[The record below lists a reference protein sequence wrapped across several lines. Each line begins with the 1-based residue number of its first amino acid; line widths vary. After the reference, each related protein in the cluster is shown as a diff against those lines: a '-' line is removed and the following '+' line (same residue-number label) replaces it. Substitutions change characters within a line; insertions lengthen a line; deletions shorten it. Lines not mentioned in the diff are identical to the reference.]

1 MANYPTALDDAS
13 SLYSP
18 ADAFSTKPLD
28 TTATQQIL
36 AGDSTVSVA
45 STDGLPSTT
54 SLTSSTESSKS
65 SSSDGWTATATRSY
79 GSSITPRSANLLPA

>member
-1 MANYPTALDDAS
+1 MANYPSAIDDAS
-13 SLYSP
+13 TLYSP

-45 STDGLPSTT
+45 STDGFAATYGILSINDE
-54 SLTSSTESSKS
+54 LIIY
-65 SSSDGWTATATRSY
+65 TAKNATQFT
-79 GSSITPRSANLLPA
+79 G